1 MQIGKFKT
9 ISEAKQYASTL
20 PENMDIMIDQH
31 SESIYM
37 YDEGELSRDM
47 LNMTFNGNAADFC
60 K

>member
-9 ISEAKQYASTL
+9 MGEAKQHASTL
-20 PENMDIMIDQH
+20 PANMEIMIDQT
-31 SESIYM
+31 SENIYM

-47 LNMTFNGNAADFC
+47 VNMTFNGSAADFC